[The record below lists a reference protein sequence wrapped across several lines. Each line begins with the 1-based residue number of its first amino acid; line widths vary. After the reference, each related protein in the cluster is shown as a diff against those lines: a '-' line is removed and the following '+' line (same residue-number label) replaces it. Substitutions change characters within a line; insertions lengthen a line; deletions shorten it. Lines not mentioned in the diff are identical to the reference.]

1 MSSTNG
7 IDIYISELLQHFLKE
22 DKTIIL
28 MGVFNIDFLKYDTNG
43 EGETFLDSMYTN
55 FLLSYIPTP
64 IRVTT
69 NSKGL
74 FTIYFQTTLMTI

>member
-1 MSSTNG
+1 
-7 IDIYISELLQHFLKE
+7 
-22 DKTIIL
+22 

-55 FLLSYIPTP
+55 FLLSYIQTP